1 APTEIYT
8 CRGSSAAADVHQ
20 RQAPPRPPR
29 RPGPARAGPAPTAER
44 EVNFTLACERETSF
58 TFGE

>member
-1 APTEIYT
+1 M
-8 CRGSSAAADVHQ
+8 GSPGRPPGAWP
-20 RQAPPRPPR
+20 APPRPPR
-29 RPGPARAGPAPTAER
+29 RPRPPAER